1 MRFWTAFELHRQ
13 AYLDC
18 LKVVS
23 GKHTLISVIW
33 RAITFACSLYQTV
46 IAQGLTGCRW
56 FEKHRGASGLLE
68 DSNELAQGACWSWLI
83 CTSSVDRMPRVST
96 KLSARRGRAW
106 RSLYTPAIV
115 TCCGSSWRSLRDW
128 GEARHQSLI
137 FLKAV
142 QSLLIWRLRPLAFS
156 RWREGSSRSLRKR
169 LECRRNH

>member
-1 MRFWTAFELHRQ
+1 MLTFCLLEIMEMVVDLQIFFSAVWKATTFIHSLF
-13 AYLDC
+13 
-18 LKVVS
+18 LKVTAP
-23 GKHTLISVIW
+23 GPT
-33 RAITFACSLYQTV
+33 A
-46 IAQGLTGCRW
+46 CRW